1 MIGGVADSI
10 DDSVLVVAAA
20 AAIAVVVALD
30 LELKKL
36 IALGAVD
43 AALLKDVSVNG
54 DDLAAVWAFDVVILL
69 VVVIAAIVAV
79 AAVVEILIDIA
90 LKLVKILVNSV
101 KLLGDEINAVLKVAY
116 REGKVVENIH
126 HSLYHLGLG
135 LALVEVK
142 TGSEQ

>member
-1 MIGGVADSI
+1 MDSI

-54 DDLAAVWAFDVVILL
+54 DDLAAVRAFDVVILL

-101 KLLGDEINAVLKVAY
+101 KLLGDEINAVLKVATE
-116 REGKVVENIH
+116 RARSSRTSIIAFITLV
-126 HSLYHLGLG
+126 SGL
-135 LALVEVK
+135 LSSRLRPSARPLR
-142 TGSEQ
+142 